1 MSFVPLKSNAYSDAR
16 SALIDNSQTLSI
28 GEVIIPGVQDD
39 TSVVLTA
46 GGTDGAVLGVVVGFK
61 DVAGH
66 AIELDTVVAEAD
78 NVTDKKVKA
87 IYIPSHLPI
96 DYLTDLDAAAETTDN
111 SGAFGNMTID
121 STGLL
126 ADESTI
132 AAFSTVEDMQL
143 FSYGLTGKDTTQIE
157 CRLISTILGYDIA

>member
-1 MSFVPLKSNAYSDAR
+1 MAFKPLKENVFSDAR
-16 SALIDNSQTLSI
+16 VALMENSQVLSI
-28 GEVIIPGVQDD
+28 GEAIIPGVSTD

-66 AIELDTVVAEAD
+66 SIELDTVTAEAD
-78 NVTDKKVKA
+78 NITDKKIKA
-87 IYIPSHLPI
+87 IYIPAHLPI
-96 DYLTDLDAAAETTDN
+96 DWQTDLDAAAETTDN

-126 ADESTI
+126 ADEDTI

-143 FSYGLTGKDTTQIE
+143 FSYGLTGKDTTQIDV
-157 CRLISTILGYDIA
+157 RFISTILGYDIA